1 MPTNPERRTQIL
13 DAAIDILC
21 DDGVGGLTHRQ
32 VDSRAG
38 VPAGTTSNYFRTR
51 QALLEA
57 TAARTVDLHWQR
69 VEALQSAIGPLSR
82 DGLKALMVRML
93 EPDEQ
98 FRRWTLARFELFM
111 ESTRRAEL
119 RPLMAELQ
127 AAAVKSATLIIEAAG
142 FDPDAGTDGRAQQ
155 VAQRLCVQQ
164 PHHRTRAGRA
174 RYRRSCGPTPEY
186 LPRRLVRRARFLNDS
201 NSCRRYPDWSTGT
214 NPASGNSLSAAPL
227 PAPLSPKSG
236 TGPRIGHRMRW
247 NPADTPST
255 SVVGFEVG

>member
-1 MPTNPERRTQIL
+1 MPPNPERRTQIL

-32 VDSRAG
+32 VDGRAG

-69 VEALQSAIGPLSR
+69 VEALQSGLGPITP
-82 DGLKALMVRML
+82 DALRALLIRLL

-111 ESTRRAEL
+111 ESTRRDEL
-119 RPLMAELQ
+119 KPLMKELQ

-142 FDPDAGTDGRAQQ
+142 FTPAPEQMDELSRPLNGLVFSNLTLAPENGTQDAAGLVD
-155 VAQRLCVQQ
+155 RL
-164 PHHRTRAGRA
+164 
-174 RYRRSCGPTPEY
+174 
-186 LPRRLVRRARFLNDS
+186 
-201 NSCRRYPDWSTGT
+201 
-214 NPASGNSLSAAPL
+214 LSAFL
-227 PAPLSPKSG
+227 
-236 TGPRIGHRMRW
+236 
-247 NPADTPST
+247 D
-255 SVVGFEVG
+255 